1 MTSIPPRSVKPPPT
15 QLLLLHRDRL
25 LRERLLR
32 ATRDTHQIRFPE
44 SWTELARTLD
54 RAPTTALA
62 VVDPYHDVPGRVS
75 PSPLLY
81 ALLRDLPS
89 ATVVAAMELSAPRWD
104 HVRCLGSW
112 GVAQIIAADE
122 EVTLPALR
130 QRLGTL
136 RGGVL
141 RLTLEAHL
149 PPTLTGRA
157 RAVILQAAEVASAG
171 GGAAGLCV
179 ALHVSL
185 RTLLRWCV
193 DEGLPPPR
201 RLLAWMR
208 LLLAAALLED
218 PGRTVLGVAFASGY
232 YSDNT
237 MRRALKELLGR
248 SPTRLRQEGA
258 LAFALRGF
266 LTEIHHPAALAPAPL
281 LSPGPLAGHGHWSGA
296 P

>member
-1 MTSIPPRSVKPPPT
+1 VKSSVS
-15 QLLLLHRDRL
+15 QLLVLHRDRL

-32 ATRDTHQIRFPE
+32 ATRDTHRVRFLE
-44 SWTELARTLD
+44 SWAELTKSLD
-54 RAPTTALA
+54 RAPVTALA
-62 VVDPYHDVPGRVS
+62 VVDPYHEVTGRET

-89 ATVVAAMELSAPRWD
+89 ATVVAAMEMAAQRWD
-104 HVRCLGSW
+104 HVRCLGAW
-112 GVAQIIAADE
+112 GVSQIIALDE
-122 EVTLPALR
+122 EVTPAALR
-130 QRLGTL
+130 QRLGSL
-136 RGGVL
+136 RGGAL
-141 RLTLEAHL
+141 RMTLDGHL
-149 PPTLTGRA
+149 PPTLTYRA
-157 RAVILQAAEVASAG
+157 RSVILQAAEVAASG
-171 GGAAGLCV
+171 GGATGLCA

-237 MRRALKELLGR
+237 MRRALKQLLGS

-258 LAFALRGF
+258 LACAIRGF
-266 LTEIHHPAALAPAPL
+266 LTEIHHPAALPPAPL
-281 LSPGPLAGHGHWSGA
+281 ISPRALADGGHWIAA

>member
-1 MTSIPPRSVKPPPT
+1 VKPPVR
-15 QLLLLHRDRL
+15 QLLLLHRDTL

-32 ATRDTHQIRFPE
+32 ATRETHQVRFLE
-44 SWTELARTLD
+44 SWTELTKFLD
-54 RAPTTALA
+54 RAPVTALA
-62 VVDPYHDVPGRVS
+62 VVDPYHEVSGRES

-89 ATVVAAMELSAPRWD
+89 VTVVAAMEMETQRWD
-104 HVRCLGSW
+104 HVRCLGAW
-112 GVAQIIAADE
+112 GVSQIIALDE
-122 EVTLPALR
+122 EVTLSALR
-130 QRLGTL
+130 QRVGSLSSGA
-136 RGGVL
+136 L
-141 RLTLEAHL
+141 RLTLDDHL
-149 PPTLTGRA
+149 PATLTDRA
-157 RAVILQAAEVASAG
+157 RSVILQAAEVAADG
-171 GGAAGLCV
+171 GGATQLCA

-218 PGRTVLGVAFASGY
+218 PGRTVLGAAFASGY

-237 MRRALKELLGR
+237 MRRALRGLLGR
-248 SPTRLRQEGA
+248 SPSRLRQEGA
-258 LAFALRGF
+258 LACAIRGF
-266 LTEIHHPAALAPAPL
+266 LTEIHHPAALTPTPL
-281 LSPGPLAGHGHWSGA
+281 LSPQALEDGGFRIAA